1 MKLSQVLSQINQI
14 ERSKFVSCLD
24 RIRTEAIKKDS
35 SLEDK
40 FSPGGQLKSAS
51 GSEITELFSA
61 VTTHFSDYLRE
72 QLSLGGPQIALL
84 INILSRDG
92 NAIARQTWI
101 ESLYGEEH
109 ERLANLSKAISKEID
124 ECENTNE
131 YSRGQRF
138 SIYRACFK
146 VAYENDYRLNREAK
160 VTDDE
165 RTILNVLAERLGMSV
180 NEAFAVEH
188 LEVPVPATNIQ
199 DALNVLR
206 EIGVVFIDKRKSEV
220 LVADEIVDILR
231 AIQNK
236 ELADK
241 YTTRIL
247 RSLTDAELATAMRK
261 HGEKSRGTTRQEKIK
276 WVSHSGISI
285 RNILSKDIYSDEN
298 TNQKKERLKELIE
311 DLNLSV
317 DKLGTK
323 LDDRIDVLVNAL
335 TNGSEAEF
343 NILSASGFGEL
354 VGSLKETTPS
364 VLDRIRDEFEI
375 EPNEDLDPERL
386 RSLSISPLDI
396 LYLYGND
403 EIKVI
408 RDELKLS
415 KRGNPRTEILQSYAN
430 ATDKLIEHYDLLASR
445 DLAGLTAA
453 GITIREAELGSK
465 FEEIT
470 RTKLEM
476 LGLFV
481 DEELRKQVNTAK
493 DKADII
499 VSLGDDDVIV
509 GEVKSHKNGDFAKY
523 STTSRQ
529 VKAYVNRCEAN
540 GKRVAQVL
548 IVAPSFSDD
557 FVAAAEMDTD
567 VNISLLEA
575 KGLKAIVAAYKSRR
589 KPNFS
594 AKLLTKGG
602 LLKADLIAKTV

>member
-1 MKLSQVLSQINQI
+1 MKLSQVLSQINQV

-24 RIRTEAIKKDS
+24 KIRTEAVKNDS
-35 SLEDK
+35 SLEEK
-40 FSPGGQLKSAS
+40 FSAEGQLKSAS
-51 GSEITELFSA
+51 GGEITELFSV
-61 VTTHFSDYLRE
+61 VTTYFGDYLRE
-72 QLSLGGPQIALL
+72 QISLGGPQIALL

-101 ESLYGEEH
+101 EVLYSEEH
-109 ERLANLSKAISKEID
+109 ERLGSLAKTISQEI
-124 ECENTNE
+124 EESENTDD

-138 SIYRACFK
+138 SIYRDCFK
-146 VAYENDYRLNREAK
+146 IAYENDYRLNREAK

-165 RTILNVLAERLGMSV
+165 RTILNVLADRLGISV
-180 NEAFAVEH
+180 NEAFAIEH
-188 LEVPVPATNIQ
+188 LEAPISATNVQ
-199 DALNVLR
+199 DALNSLR
-206 EIGVVFIDKRKSEV
+206 EMGVIFIDKRKSEV
-220 LVADEIVDILR
+220 LVADEVVDILR

-247 RSLTDAELATAMRK
+247 RSLSDAELATVLRK
-261 HGEKSRGTTRQEKIK
+261 HGEKSRGTSRQDKIK
-276 WVSHSGISI
+276 WISHSGISI
-285 RNILSKDIYSDEN
+285 RNILSKDIYNDEN
-298 TNQKKERLKELIE
+298 TNQKKERLKELIDE
-311 DLNLSV
+311 LNLDL
-317 DKLGTK
+317 DKLGIK
-323 LDDRIDVLVNAL
+323 LNDRIDILINAL
-335 TNGSEAEF
+335 HNSAEGEF

-354 VGSLKETTPS
+354 VNSLKDTTPS

-375 EPNEDLDPERL
+375 EPNEELDPERL

-396 LYLYGND
+396 LYLYSND
-403 EIKVI
+403 EVKVI
-408 RDELKLS
+408 RDNLKLS
-415 KRGNPRTEILQSYAN
+415 KRGNSRSAILESFAS
-430 ATDKLIEHYDLLASR
+430 ATDKLIENYELLAAR
-445 DLAGLTAA
+445 DLAGLTQA
-453 GITIREAELGSK
+453 GVDIKEADLGSK

-481 DEELRKQVNTAK
+481 DEELRKEVNTAK

>member
-35 SLEDK
+35 SLEAK
-40 FSPGGQLKSAS
+40 LSPGGQLKSAS

-72 QLSLGGPQIALL
+72 QLSLGGPQISLL

-101 ESLYGEEH
+101 ETLYGEEH
-109 ERLANLSKAISKEID
+109 DRLASLSTAISQEING
-124 ECENTNE
+124 CENSNE
-131 YSRGQRF
+131 YLRGQRF
-138 SIYRACFK
+138 SIYRDCFK
-146 VAYENDYRLNREAK
+146 MAYENDYRLNREAK

-188 LEVPVPATNIQ
+188 LEVPVSSTNVQ
-199 DALNVLR
+199 DALNILR
-206 EIGVVFIDKRKSEV
+206 EMGVVFIDKRKSEV
-220 LVADEIVDILR
+220 LVADEIVGILR
-231 AIQNK
+231 SIQNK

-247 RSLTDAELATAMRK
+247 RSLSDAELATVMRK
-261 HGEKSRGTTRQEKIK
+261 HGEKSRGTSRQEKIK

-298 TNQKKERLKELIE
+298 SNQKKERLKDLIDE
-311 DLNLSV
+311 LNLNV
-317 DKLGTK
+317 DKLGAK
-323 LDDRIDVLVNAL
+323 LDDRINVLVNAFQ
-335 TNGSEAEF
+335 NGSESEF

-354 VGSLKETTPS
+354 VSSLKETTPS
-364 VLDRIRDEFEI
+364 VLDRIREEFEI
-375 EPNEDLDPERL
+375 EPSEDLDHERL

-396 LYLYGND
+396 LYLYSND
-403 EIKVI
+403 EIKKI

-415 KRGNPRTEILQSYAN
+415 KRGSPRTEILQSYAN

-445 DLAGLTAA
+445 DLAGLTQA
-453 GITIREAELGSK
+453 GISIKEAELGSK

-499 VSLGDDDVIV
+499 ISLGDDDVIV
-509 GEVKSHKNGDFAKY
+509 GEVKSHKNGDFSKY

-557 FVAAAEMDTD
+557 FVAAAEMDAD